1 MPPRYGP
8 LRSAGDGVNLFYLAV
23 MKRMVR
29 ESTKII
35 IASTEREFNQEVL
48 VTFGRDG
55 VVIRNREQ

>member
-1 MPPRYGP
+1 
-8 LRSAGDGVNLFYLAV
+8 LAV

-48 VTFGRDG
+48 VTFGRAG